1 LLRPPVVMR
10 RVLRSAL
17 PTARLVTLTGTR
29 RNEEVAFGWEC
40 GDADLGLLVGFVG
53 LVEAAGGDG

>member
-1 LLRPPVVMR
+1 MR